1 MQKKLLHLVA
11 FFLFF
16 FVFFCFFLPYDVR
29 RYLISTVYPF
39 YKISFEEVSD
49 NNVFNLDWIV
59 FSFIIN

>member
-1 MQKKLLHLVA
+1 MQKKLLHLV
-11 FFLFF
+11 FF
-16 FVFFCFFLPYDVR
+16 FFFFLPYYVR

>member
-1 MQKKLLHLVA
+1 MQKKLLHLV
-11 FFLFF
+11 FF
-16 FVFFCFFLPYDVR
+16 FFFLPYYVR

-49 NNVFNLDWIV
+49 INVFNLDWIA